1 VNYRYWLLSI
11 LLFLVIALYTFVSFY
26 SEEKINVIQNSYYL
40 QRIHARQT
48 SLSFREMFDNWKSI
62 LNYLAADKDIIE
74 MNTRGKENLR
84 FLYKNLR
91 NELKSITRVGP
102 DGKITFTVP
111 YEDAAGMDIS
121 SQAHVR
127 EIFQKKKPVIS
138 DVFLAVQGFY
148 AIVIHVPVFKNYK
161 FDGTIALVLNF
172 EKIAEK
178 FVREVTIGKSGYA
191 LLISRNGTEL
201 YCPRRKHVGNN
212 IKLTIH
218 DDPDFG
224 NMIKRML
231 EGKEGTSHFYYDHAS
246 GSYRKMR
253 AFYMPI
259 YLDGTFWSLAI
270 ITSEEELTEGLAN
283 FRNKLLIL
291 ISAIFLGAVLF
302 SYYAF
307 KSWGLVKETEKRKK
321 AEARFRA
328 LLSNS
333 NDIFMLIN
341 SEGVIQYVSSAIEM
355 LTGFEPGDIENKPF
369 DKFIHPEDLK
379 NVVEV
384 WDQVLQNERSLFRV
398 EYRALKKDGEFMWL
412 EAVGRNFLS
421 ESHLN
426 AVVVNIRD
434 ITERRIKDEE
444 IRRKNEEITRF
455 IYSVS
460 HDLKSP
466 VVTIR
471 AFVDYLKEDL
481 KKNDVKKLSD
491 DLTYIDKASEKMSKL
506 IEDLLELSRLGRV
519 SHKTEKL
526 TLQEIV
532 KDSLDLLA
540 GQLKEKNI
548 RIDVTD
554 KPVIIYGD
562 KDKLVDVF
570 RNLIENAVKFTS
582 DCEQPHIEI
591 GVKENDEIIIYIKDN
606 GIGIEPEY
614 KNKLFGLFEKLHT
627 NYEGTGLGLTIV
639 KRIIEI
645 HGGRIWIESEGLN
658 KGTTVF
664 ITLPKTKIA
673 GVV

>member
-1 VNYRYWLLSI
+1 MNYRYWLFSI

-26 SEEKINVIQNSYYL
+26 SDEKNNVIENSYNL

-62 LNYLAADKDIIE
+62 LTYLAADENIIE
-74 MNTRGKENLR
+74 MNKRGKENIR

-91 NELKSITRVGP
+91 NELKSITRVGA
-102 DGKITFTVP
+102 DGKITFTAP
-111 YEDAAGMDIS
+111 YEEAIGLDVS
-121 SQAHVR
+121 SQAHIQ
-127 EIFQKKKPVIS
+127 EIFKTHKPVIS

-148 AIVIHVPVFKNYK
+148 AIVIHVPVFKNNK

-191 LLISRNGTEL
+191 LLISRSGTEL
-201 YCPRRKHVGNN
+201 YCPRRIHVGNN
-212 IKLTIH
+212 IKQTLH
-218 DDPDFG
+218 DDPNFA

-231 EGKEGTSHFYYDHAS
+231 EGKEGTSLFYYDHAS
-246 GSYRKMR
+246 ESYRKMR

-259 YLDGTFWSLAI
+259 HLDGTYWSLAI
-270 ITSEEELTEGLAN
+270 VTSEDELTAGLAD
-283 FRNKLLIL
+283 FRNKLLML

-307 KSWGLVKETEKRKK
+307 KSWGLVKETEQRKK
-321 AEARFRA
+321 AEAKFRA

-341 SEGVIQYVSSAIEM
+341 SEGVIQYVSSAIEL
-355 LTGFEPGDIENKPF
+355 LTGFEAGDIEGKSF
-369 DKFIHPEDLK
+369 EKFIHPEDLK

-398 EYRALKKDGEFMWL
+398 EYRALKKDGKYIWL

-421 ESHLN
+421 EPHLN

-444 IRRKNEEITRF
+444 IRQKNEEITRF

-471 AFVDYLKEDL
+471 TFVDYMKENL

-570 RNLIENAVKFTS
+570 RNLIENAVKFTG

-591 GVKENDEIIIYIKDN
+591 GVKESEEIIIYIKDN

-614 KNKLFGLFEKLHT
+614 KNKLFGLFEKL
-627 NYEGTGLGLTIV
+627 NADYEGTGLGLTIV

-664 ITLPKTKIA
+664 FTLPKTIIR
-673 GVV
+673 G